1 MKKNK
6 LIDKIIT
13 EPLGGSYNDRDK
25 VFKSV
30 KKAIINSFNQ
40 LSEKNIDDLI
50 NERMNKF
57 TSMGVYD
64 E

>member
-1 MKKNK
+1 
-6 LIDKIIT
+6 LIDKIIS
-13 EPLGGSYNDRDK
+13 EPLGGAHNDRDK

-30 KKAIINSFNQ
+30 KKAIINSFYQ

>member
-6 LIDKIIT
+6 LIDKIIS
-13 EPLGGSYNDRDK
+13 EPLGGAHNDRDK
-25 VFKSV
+25 VFNSV

-40 LSEKNIDDLI
+40 LSEKNINDLI